1 MADAVVVSDQAFPR
15 LSAEFL
21 DLLDAAGRRRPLEAG
36 AALYRAGEV
45 NTELYVILHGRV
57 ALMDALGSSAERVI
71 GFVEAHRFTG
81 ELNLMTGQ
89 PAYLTPVVSEAGEAI
104 VLTVDEL
111 QGVIGS
117 NQALGDVILRAFLA
131 RRAELIGLGSGMRL
145 VGSRLDPNSRRLREF
160 LTRNRI
166 PHAFLDLESDTDAE
180 QLLRAL
186 SVTPAETPLLLSG
199 PLAMRNPTNREV
211 AAALNLRTVS
221 RDEVCDTVVVG
232 AGPAGLGAAVYAA
245 SEGLTTVLVDSV
257 ALGGQ
262 ASTSARIENYL
273 GFPAG
278 ISGSEL
284 AERASLQATRF
295 GARTVVPALA
305 SSLKFDD
312 GYHVVELDGGDTLH
326 ARSVVIATG
335 ASYRRLAV
343 ARLAEYEGMGVYY
356 AATEVEAQMCSG
368 SPVVVVGGANSA
380 GQAAVFLAGRVGHVD
395 LLIRGGDLAAGMSN
409 YLVEQVRRTPGID
422 VHLHTEVRELHGD
435 DGLEAIAVEHTDSG
449 EHERLGAR
457 ALFVFIGAEPC
468 TDWLAGALATDE
480 DGFLMTGGDLQVTHL
495 DPAGDGRERAP
506 LPLETSRPGVFA
518 VGDARSGS
526 IKRVASAVGEG
537 AMAVRLIHQYLALV
551 NG

>member
-15 LSAEFL
+15 LSAQFL

-81 ELNLMTGQ
+81 ELSLMTGQ

-262 ASTSARIENYL
+262 ASTSVADRELPRLPGRDLGLRARR
-273 GFPAG
+273 AG
-278 ISGSEL
+278 
-284 AERASLQATRF
+284 
-295 GARTVVPALA
+295 V
-305 SSLKFDD
+305 
-312 GYHVVELDGGDTLH
+312 
-326 ARSVVIATG
+326 
-335 ASYRRLAV
+335 
-343 ARLAEYEGMGVYY
+343 
-356 AATEVEAQMCSG
+356 
-368 SPVVVVGGANSA
+368 
-380 GQAAVFLAGRVGHVD
+380 
-395 LLIRGGDLAAGMSN
+395 AAGHP
-409 YLVEQVRRTPGID
+409 VRRA
-422 VHLHTEVRELHGD
+422 HR
-435 DGLEAIAVEHTDSG
+435 
-449 EHERLGAR
+449 RAR
-457 ALFVFIGAEPC
+457 AC
-468 TDWLAGALATDE
+468 RAL
-480 DGFLMTGGDLQVTHL
+480 
-495 DPAGDGRERAP
+495 
-506 LPLETSRPGVFA
+506 
-518 VGDARSGS
+518 
-526 IKRVASAVGEG
+526 
-537 AMAVRLIHQYLALV
+537 
-551 NG
+551 

>member
-1 MADAVVVSDQAFPR
+1 MADEIVVSDQAFPR

-21 DLLDAAGRRRPLEAG
+21 DLLDAAGRRRPLEPG
-36 AALYRAGEV
+36 TALYRAGEV

-57 ALMDALGSSAERVI
+57 ALVDALGSSAERVI
-71 GFVEAHRFTG
+71 GFVEVHRFTG

-145 VGSRLDPNSRRLREF
+145 VGSRLDPDSRRLREF

-166 PHAFLDLESDTDAE
+166 PHAFLDLEADTDAE

-221 RDEVCDTVVVG
+221 QDEVCDTVVVG

-295 GARTVVPALA
+295 GARTVVPARA
-305 SSLKFDD
+305 RSLKFDD
-312 GYHVVELDGGDTLH
+312 GYHVIELDGGDTLH
-326 ARSVVIATG
+326 ARSVVLATG

-343 ARLAEYEGMGVYY
+343 PRLAEYEGMGVYY

-395 LLIRGGDLAAGMSN
+395 LLIRGGDLAAGMSS
-409 YLVEQVRRTPGID
+409 YLVEQVRRAPGID

-435 DGLEAIAVEHTDSG
+435 DGLEAITVEHTDSG
-449 EHERLGAR
+449 EDERLGAR

-537 AMAVRLIHQYLALV
+537 AMAVRLIHQYLALL